1 MRKVKVGV
9 VAKTNQGTYTLKRGN
24 DVVTM
29 SGNVI
34 DLVMF
39 AFGRSNKTDIKFEGE
54 PSAIDKLKKY
64 KYIPIIV
71 TNQPDVESGRG
82 PLTYDD
88 LDTMHLMI
96 KKWLRIENIY
106 YSEDRGSDTY
116 KPNNGMVEYFINKY
130 KVDRSQS
137 YMIGDTWKDI
147 VAGHKSYLTTIFVG
161 EEYVYPFEHKDKQP
175 DFIVNSALE
184 AATLIEEMN
193 KE

>member
-1 MRKVKVGV
+1 MVTKAIFLDRDGV
-9 VAKTNQGTYTLKRGN
+9 INHLVERVDGRHTAPWNLDEFRFIDGIQEACKMFRDNGYTLF
-24 DVVTM
+24 V
-29 SGNVI
+29 
-34 DLVMF
+34 
-39 AFGRSNKTDIKFEGE
+39 
-54 PSAIDKLKKY
+54 
-64 KYIPIIV
+64 V
-71 TNQPDVESGRG
+71 TNQPDVENGRG

-96 KKWLRIENIY
+96 KKWLRIENIH

>member
-1 MRKVKVGV
+1 MVKIPDPYHKKTVFLDRDGVINHLIYHNGQYTAPWCFEEFELIGGV
-9 VAKTNQGTYTLKRGN
+9 VEA
-24 DVVTM
+24 
-29 SGNVI
+29 I
-34 DLVMF
+34 DLF
-39 AFGRSNKTDIKFEGE
+39 
-54 PSAIDKLKKY
+54 KKSGY
-64 KYIPIIV
+64 NIYVV
-71 TNQPDVESGRG
+71 TNQPDI
-82 PLTYDD
+82 YDGKLDPKD
-88 LDTMHLMI
+88 LARMHIYL
-96 KKWLRIENIY
+96 KKIGVDKILHALE
-106 YSEDRGSDTY
+106 RGSAWY